1 MAKGK
6 AAEVSL
12 FVFRSAHELHTDL
25 SIPWHLDP
33 YIKKPVLS
41 LSPTETSCQGC
52 PQKLATECFPGTV
65 GDDLDFWSD
74 SASVLFLSSL
84 DGFC

>member
-12 FVFRSAHELHTDL
+12 FLFGSAHEITGP

-33 YIKKPVLS
+33 YIKKPVLN
-41 LSPTETSCQGC
+41 LSPTETSWQGC
-52 PQKLATECFPGTV
+52 PQTSVIECFPGTA
-65 GDDLDFWSD
+65 GDDLDF
-74 SASVLFLSSL
+74 
-84 DGFC
+84 